1 MTRRLVLAM
10 TGLVALVALGLAVP
24 IALIVDNDQ
33 RAALVSDLEVEAMT
47 TASVLSSQ
55 PESEWQATSE
65 EVALRTGARVV
76 VVGTDLQLVADSDQ
90 TALDRSFDRPEITA
104 ALSGQLSSDV
114 RYSSTLGVD
123 LRYVA
128 APVVKDERVVAATR
142 LSLPESQVDDVIQR
156 TRWSLAAFVAAVVV
170 AAALIAWIIASSIAG
185 PLQRVAEV
193 AEELPDDLEAR
204 ADERKGPPE
213 VRVVARTL
221 NRTAERLA
229 RLLRRQQ
236 QVAADASHHLRTPL
250 TGVRLRLEAI
260 EDTTDDASIRKDASA
275 AIAEV
280 DRLNRRIDQI
290 LALARSDAG
299 QGAEPVDA
307 GAVAVDR
314 VAHAEAAA
322 AAQGLALGIQV
333 GADVPLVL
341 APRGVIDRVV
351 DELIGNALAYARTR
365 ITVDVEQEGS
375 WVRIDV
381 EDDGPGIP
389 DAERAR
395 IFDRFTRGSEAVPG
409 GSGLGLAL
417 VRESALAAGGD
428 AWIEWGEPDSD
439 GRTGLRLCTRWP
451 AVSRDA
457 GRGPIPR

>member
-1 MTRRLVLAM
+1 M

-24 IALIVDNDQ
+24 MAVIVDNDQ

-47 TASVLSSQ
+47 TASILASQ
-55 PESEWQATSE
+55 PESGWQATTE
-65 EVALRTGARVV
+65 TVAQRTGARVV

-90 TALDRSFDRPEITA
+90 TALDRAFDRPEITA
-104 ALSGQLSSDV
+104 ALAGQLSSDV
-114 RYSSTLGVD
+114 RYSTTLGVD

-128 APVVKDERVVAATR
+128 APVVKDERIVAATR
-142 LSLPESQVDDVIQR
+142 LSLPESEVAGVIQR
-156 TRWSLAAFVAAVVV
+156 TRWSLVAFVAAVVV

-193 AEELPDDLEAR
+193 AEELPDDLETR
-204 ADERKGPPE
+204 ADETKGPPE

-260 EDTTDDASIRKDASA
+260 EDTSPDEGIRRDAAA
-275 AIAEV
+275 AISEV

-299 QGAEPVDA
+299 QGAETVDA
-307 GAVAVDR
+307 GAVAADR

-322 AAQGLALGIQV
+322 AARDISLGIDV
-333 GADVPLVL
+333 GTDVPLVL
-341 APRGVIDRVV
+341 APRGALDRVV
-351 DELIGNALAYARTR
+351 DELLGNALAYARTR
-365 ITVDVEQEGS
+365 ITVSVVRDGTS
-375 WVRIDV
+375 VRIDV
-381 EDDGPGIP
+381 EDDGVGIP
-389 DAERAR
+389 PEERAR
-395 IFDRFTRGSEAVPG
+395 IFDRFTRGSAAAPG

-428 AWIEWGEPDSD
+428 AWIESGAD
-439 GRTGLRLCTRWP
+439 GGLRLCTRWP

-457 GRGPIPR
+457 GRGPTPR

>member
-24 IALIVDNDQ
+24 MAFIVDNDQ

-47 TASVLSSQ
+47 TASILSSER
-55 PESEWQATSE
+55 ESEWQATAE
-65 EVALRTGARVV
+65 TIAQDTGARVV

-114 RYSSTLGVD
+114 RYSTTLGVD

-128 APVVKDERVVAATR
+128 APVVKDERIVAATR

-156 TRWSLAAFVAAVVV
+156 TRLSLAAFVVAVVL

-204 ADERKGPPE
+204 ADETKGPPE

-260 EDTTDDASIRKDASA
+260 EDTSPDEVIRRDAAA
-275 AIAEV
+275 AISEV

-307 GAVAVDR
+307 GAAAADR

-322 AAQGLALGIQV
+322 AARGIALGIDV
-333 GADVPLVL
+333 GTDVPLVL
-341 APRGVIDRVV
+341 APRGALDRAI
-351 DELIGNALAYARTR
+351 DELLGNALAYARTR
-365 ITVDVEQEGS
+365 ITVTVQRDGS
-375 WVRIDV
+375 AVRIDV

-389 DAERAR
+389 EAERAR
-395 IFDRFTRGSEAVPG
+395 IFDRFTRGSEAAPG

-428 AWIEWGEPDSD
+428 AWIDS
-439 GRTGLRLCTRWP
+439 GVEGGLRLCTRWP
-451 AVSRDA
+451 AVTRDG

>member
-24 IALIVDNDQ
+24 MALIVDNDQ

-55 PESEWQATSE
+55 PESQWQTTTE
-65 EVALRTGARVV
+65 DVALRTGARVV
-76 VVGTDLQLVADSDQ
+76 VVGTDLQLVADSDR
-90 TALDRSFDRPEITA
+90 TALDRSFDRPEILA

-114 RYSSTLGVD
+114 RYSTTLGVD

-128 APVVKDERVVAATR
+128 APVVKDERIVAATR
-142 LSLPESQVDDVIQR
+142 LSLPESEVAGVIQR

-170 AAALIAWIIASSIAG
+170 AAALIAWIIATSIAG

-193 AEELPDDLEAR
+193 AEELPDDLQAR
-204 ADERKGPPE
+204 ADETKGPRE

-229 RLLRRQQ
+229 RLLRRQH

-260 EDTTDDASIRKDASA
+260 EDTSSDEVIRRDAAA
-275 AIAEV
+275 AISEV

-307 GAVAVDR
+307 GAVAADR
-314 VAHAEAAA
+314 VAQAEASAATRGVALDVQVAA
-322 AAQGLALGIQV
+322 A
-333 GADVPLVL
+333 VPMVLV
-341 APRGVIDRVV
+341 PRGALDRVV
-351 DELIGNALAYARTR
+351 DELLGNALAYAQSR
-365 ITVDVEQEGS
+365 ISVSVAREGDS
-375 WVRIDV
+375 LPIDNVRIDV

-389 DAERAR
+389 EAERPR
-395 IFDRFTRGSEAVPG
+395 IFDRFTRGTHAVPG

-417 VRESALAAGGD
+417 VRETALAAGGD
-428 AWIEWGEPDSD
+428 AWLETSAVG
-439 GRTGLRLCTRWP
+439 GLRVCTRWP
-451 AVSRDA
+451 AFSRGADP
-457 GRGPIPR
+457 GPTPR